1 MDSNIAENIVL
12 YDWLSFT
19 SKRHTPDEIIAALG
33 LSHVP
38 WVESKGARGYRA
50 RKYFSCI
57 SIHYDGRDDMGV
69 WCEMSGQGCR
79 TFETLSTIKWDN
91 LFQFIH
97 NNDLKITRLDVA
109 YDDHTGVLPIGEIV
123 QDTQCGMFVSKSN
136 YWETLLSSK
145 GCTVQIG
152 SPQSEVLI
160 RIYDK
165 AAERGKP
172 EEHWIRC
179 ELQMRNDRAVQFV
192 NLPTDIGASFAGV
205 IYNYLRYIVPADD
218 TNKWR
223 WPLTD
228 YWQNFIDDAQRISI
242 YRSPGMEYN
251 EARCRRYVVNQAGN
265 AIDAVLQ
272 MYGVDDFT
280 KMIAQ
285 RPTKPNPKY
294 DMVVKQHEEMLKAAA
309 LERAKM
315 QILLVA
321 EQEYRRIAER
331 ELAEDD
337 TSRDGATVA
346 RQALNLEPVVQLH
359 LPLP

>member
-1 MDSNIAENIVL
+1 MDSNIVENIVI

-19 SKRHTPDEIIAALG
+19 SKRHSPDEIISILG

-38 WVESKGARGYRA
+38 WVESKGARGYRS

-79 TFETLSTIKWDN
+79 TFETLSEVKWDRLFKTIKDEG
-91 LFQFIH
+91 F
-97 NNDLKITRLDVA
+97 KITRLDVA
-109 YDDHTGVLPIGEIV
+109 YDDHTGILPMSEIV
-123 QDTQCGMFVSKSN
+123 QDTQCGMFVSKST

-145 GCTVQIG
+145 GATVQIG

-165 AAERGKP
+165 AAERGMP
-172 EEHWIRC
+172 EAHWIRC
-179 ELQMRNDRAVQFV
+179 EIQMRNDRAAQFCAIP
-192 NLPTDIGASFAGV
+192 LPIGEAYVGV
-205 IYNYLRYIVPADD
+205 ILNYLRYIVPADD

-228 YWQNFIDDAQRISI
+228 YWNTFVEDAVKISI

-265 AIDAVLQ
+265 AIDAMLK
-272 MYGVDDFT
+272 MYGVDEFAG
-280 KMIAQ
+280 MIAD

-294 DMVVKQHEEMLKAAA
+294 DMVVRQHEEMLRQAE
-309 LERAKM
+309 LERAKAA
-315 QILLVA
+315 ITLAA
-321 EQEYRRIAER
+321 EQEYRRIADR
-331 ELAEDD
+331 EFNEDIP
-337 TSRDGATVA
+337 RDGATEA
-346 RQALNLEPVVQLH
+346 YQTLNLEPVVQLH